1 MRPWIV
7 TQLTRRVVEP
17 AIGAPYL
24 TVARWLD
31 DFFSW
36 PEEQRWNWQR
46 DRLEAVVDHA
56 RSAVPCYRSLL
67 GDTPARD
74 VSLLDLPVT
83 DKRTIR
89 EDFAAYSSDRWEQ
102 MPHIRKRT
110 GGTTGDPWQYP
121 LDTRAWTHLYG
132 AAIHFWER
140 TGYRYGERLVLLG
153 SPPSLHPDSVDLR
166 SRLRFKLENRVVST
180 AGVAIDPDTSLARV
194 ASARGAKGVLW
205 YGYAS
210 SVAAMADAAL
220 EHQLR
225 AHPPKAI
232 VTTSEPLQPL
242 WRRRIGDAFQA
253 PVYDQ
258 YGCNDG
264 GVLAQTCDRGRFHIA
279 ENVSIVELLD
289 NNDHRVQ
296 PGEEGDVV
304 VTNLHA
310 CVLPFLRYRIG
321 DRAVLGSGVCSCG
334 TPGRFF
340 DRLGGREGD
349 TLHLVDGRR
358 IAMPALTH
366 CFWDTEHVRRW
377 QIVQRAPDEITIRL
391 DVDLGYNAREEAVI
405 LEALRRQIGDV
416 ASVRVT
422 TAEALEQTAGGKHR
436 MVVRCVGP
444 P

>member
-1 MRPWIV
+1 MRPWLV
-7 TQLTRRVVEP
+7 TQLTRLAVEP

-31 DFFSW
+31 DFFCW
-36 PEEQRWNWQR
+36 PDERRADWQR
-46 DRLEAVVDHA
+46 EQLAAVVEHA
-56 RSAVPCYRSLL
+56 QRAVPRYRSLL
-67 GDTPARD
+67 GDARPRD
-74 VSLLDLPVT
+74 VWLGDLPVI
-83 DKRTIR
+83 DKATIR
-89 EDFAAYSSDRWEQ
+89 DDFVAHCSEGWEQ
-102 MPHIRKRT
+102 MPHLRKRT

-121 LDTRAWTHLYG
+121 LDKRAWTHLYG

-153 SPPSLHPDSVDLR
+153 SPPSLHPETLDVR
-166 SRLRFKLENRVVST
+166 ARLRFKLENRIVST
-180 AGVAIDPDTSLARV
+180 AGVAIDPATSLAR
-194 ASARGAKGVLW
+194 ARSAARARGTLW

-220 EHQLR
+220 EHELLIR
-225 AHPPKAI
+225 PPKAI
-232 VTTSEPLQPL
+232 VTTSEPLQPV
-242 WRRRIGDAFQA
+242 WRQRIIDAFGA
-253 PVYDQ
+253 PIYDQ

-264 GVLAQTCDRGRFHIA
+264 GVLAQTCDHGRFHIA
-279 ENVSIVELLD
+279 ENVSVIEVLD
-289 NNDHRVQ
+289 ADDRPVK

-310 CVLPFLRYRIG
+310 RVLPFLRYRIG
-321 DRAVLGSGVCSCG
+321 DRAVLGSGTCPCG

-340 DRLGGREGD
+340 ERLGGRDGD
-349 TLHLVDGRR
+349 ALHLPDGRR

-391 DVDLGYNAREEAVI
+391 EVDAGYDEREETVI
-405 LEALRRQIGDV
+405 LEAIRRQIGEL
-416 ASVRVT
+416 ATVRVT
-422 TAEALEQTAGGKHR
+422 TAEALEQTPGGKHR
-436 MVVRCVGP
+436 VVIGCIEP